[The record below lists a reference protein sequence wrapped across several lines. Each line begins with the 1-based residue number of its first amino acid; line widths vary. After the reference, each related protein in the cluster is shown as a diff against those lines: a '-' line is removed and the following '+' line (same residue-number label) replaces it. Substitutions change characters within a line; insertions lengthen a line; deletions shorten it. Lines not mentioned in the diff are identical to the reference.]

1 MKKKHLT
8 ILAAVLMI
16 TAIFF
21 GSFAIKSVQAQA
33 ATPPQAGQ
41 FGFGPGDETVLAE
54 ALGVSVKD
62 ITAARAAAFE
72 AAVDKAVSEDL
83 ITESQAETLKSRTGL
98 MGWGMLYR
106 LVGSENADLIDEEA
120 LFAEALGVSVED
132 LEAARQANMTA
143 RLEAAVEAG
152 TLTQEDADAMAAH
165 QALMQDDEFQAQ
177 VQENL
182 QAAVQSAVEAGKLT
196 QAQADAL
203 LAQMQNRFGQKG
215 GFGGFFG
222 RFGAG
227 QPGMMQGGCMRGQ
240 GMFGG
245 MQGRGGSFG
254 GMQGGQG
261 MFGGMQGKG
270 GMFGG
275 MQGGMTPGG
284 RGGFGPGTGLC
295 DGICYFDTD
304 ND

>member
-1 MKKKHLT
+1 MNKKHMT

-21 GSFAIKSVQAQA
+21 GSFAIKNVQAQA

-41 FGFGPGDETVLAE
+41 FGFGPGDETALAE
-54 ALGVSVKD
+54 ALGVSVED
-62 ITAARAAAFE
+62 IAAARAAAFE
-72 AAVDKAVSEDL
+72 AAVEKALTEDL
-83 ITESQAETLKSRTGL
+83 ITASQAETLKSRAGV

-165 QALMQDDEFQAQ
+165 QALMQDSEFQAQ

-182 QAAVQSAVEAGKLT
+182 KAAVQAAVEAGKLT

-203 LAQMQNRFGQKG
+203 LTQMQNRFGQRG

-222 RFGAG
+222 RFGTG
-227 QPGMMQGGCMRGQ
+227 QPGMMQGGRMG

-245 MQGRGGSFG
+245 MQGRGGMFG
-254 GMQGGQG
+254 GMQSGQG

-284 RGGFGPGTGLC
+284 RGGFGPGNGLC
-295 DGICYFDTD
+295 DGSCYFDTD